1 MVNDP
6 IGDMLIQIKNA
17 QAARRTSLEIP
28 YSGMKYALAVILV
41 KERYIEE
48 AKKVGDDPKYRLH
61 MTLRYDN
68 GNPAITDVKRISK
81 PGLRWYIDKGAIPT
95 VVGGMG
101 TAIIST
107 SKGMMTGREAKRI
120 GIGGELLCEIW

>member
-17 QAARRTSLEIP
+17 GAAHRKTLEIP
-28 YSGMKYALAVILV
+28 YSSMKHALAVILV
-41 KERYIEE
+41 KERYVEE
-48 AKKVGDDPKYRLH
+48 VKKVGDNPKYRLH
-61 MTLRYDN
+61 VTLRYEN
-68 GNPAITDVKRISK
+68 GNSAITDLKRISK
-81 PGLRWYIDKGAIPT
+81 PGLRWYIDKAAIPT
-95 VVGGMG
+95 VYGGMG

-107 SKGMMTGREAKRI
+107 SKGIMTGREAKRT